1 MTERTETT
9 VSETVPIPDEIPEV
23 EERFE
28 NRDGNQ
34 DTTQPKSVKI
44 NDFVRYKLNDEWVT
58 GTITGRAGKATGKY
72 KTWYNIRGENNEER
86 SIDLGSLEWERI
98 PETEINLTY
107 TDSRTSEDKDIIT
120 AKEK

>member
-44 NDFVRYKLNDEWVT
+44 NDFMLT
-58 GTITGRAGKATGKY
+58 G
-72 KTWYNIRGENNEER
+72 
-86 SIDLGSLEWERI
+86 LV
-98 PETEINLTY
+98 
-107 TDSRTSEDKDIIT
+107 
-120 AKEK
+120 